1 MDSEATHALRPAV
14 NDSEWSSA
22 SPVLVSLAGKET
34 SAMRISPSG
43 TLLLPPSSNAQTIVP
58 LGSVIQQL
66 GYRLDWTA
74 TRCRL
79 IAPSGRTFRLR
90 VNGKRGLS

>member
-1 MDSEATHALRPAV
+1 MSTIQLRAIEPDSDDEGSSVDSSVGLRFVALVDSRATHALRPAF

-58 LGSVIQQL
+58 W
-66 GYRLDWTA
+66 D
-74 TRCRL
+74 
-79 IAPSGRTFRLR
+79 P
-90 VNGKRGLS
+90 